1 MKEYI
6 SKPEVNFLLSVVTA
20 LIPVAIWG
28 GVISSRMDNI
38 EKNMV
43 IIQSQYANQVVVN
56 EQIKVS
62 LARIE
67 TDIIY
72 IRQGLEKHLSQ

>member
-43 IIQSQYANQVVVN
+43 TIQSQYANQVVVN